1 MYINSVFMMY
11 KKKDV
16 HKLFTQELSTR
27 AGTLIYTDR
36 RPREVCAGIQLGS
49 MHLYE
54 SSCIWYGSCC
64 EKT

>member
-11 KKKDV
+11 MKKDV
-16 HKLFTQELSTR
+16 HKLFTQELSWR

-36 RPREVCAGIQLGS
+36 RPREVYAGKQWRS

-54 SSCIWYGSCC
+54 ISCIMNGPLC